1 MILIVGLHHDR
12 VHYDFKVRL
21 SDSKRKFTATRAYRD
36 ASRSTN
42 TAVIIMSSSATPRKR
57 SCIDENYHTPART
70 PHAPRRD
77 IFRTPLQPLPTPVN
91 TINFTGFV
99 DGHTPVPKRR
109 KVAREVTQDELT
121 RLGSERRAR
130 EVAEGLRKQ
139 EEEREQRRQ
148 EEQLRREAA
157 ELKLRSA
164 MQDLRTRGYPT
175 LFSFI
180 DAFLQTKDPI
190 LSSQVSRMIGVH
202 GPSLLAGFEIRQP
215 EIVHDWAIS
224 THRKL
229 VDLESIALANHF
241 KPRKGA
247 SITSI
252 LDNFSIHQFL
262 ASENPS
268 QYIHHT
274 REAGSRLAKL

>member
-1 MILIVGLHHDR
+1 MHI
-12 VHYDFKVRL
+12 
-21 SDSKRKFTATRAYRD
+21 ATRR
-36 ASRSTN
+36 
-42 TAVIIMSSSATPRKR
+42 VQQKLLFIIIMYSSATPQKR
-57 SCIDENYHTPART
+57 SCIDENCHTPART
-70 PHAPRRD
+70 PRAPRD
-77 IFRTPLQPLPTPVN
+77 IFRTPLQLLPTPVN
-91 TINFTGFV
+91 NAISFVGFV

-109 KVAREVTQDELT
+109 KVAREVTRDELT

-130 EVAEGLRKQ
+130 EEAERLRKQ
-139 EEEREQRRQ
+139 EEEREQHRQ
-148 EEQLRREAA
+148 EEQQRREAS
-157 ELKLRSA
+157 ELKLRFA
-164 MQDLRTRGYPT
+164 MEDLRTRGYPT

-180 DAFLQTKDPI
+180 NAFLQTKEPV
-190 LSSQVSRMIGVH
+190 LSSQVSRMIGIH

-262 ASENPS
+262 ADAESIAPTTCQVLRQVGFPDVVSDKSPRKNCDLVCS
-268 QYIHHT
+268 FVCTSH
-274 REAGSRLAKL
+274 L

>member
-1 MILIVGLHHDR
+1 
-12 VHYDFKVRL
+12 
-21 SDSKRKFTATRAYRD
+21 
-36 ASRSTN
+36 
-42 TAVIIMSSSATPRKR
+42 MSSSATPRKR
-57 SCIDENYHTPART
+57 SYIDENYHTPACT

-91 TINFTGFV
+91 TAINFAGFV

-139 EEEREQRRQ
+139 EEEKEQRRQ

-157 ELKLRSA
+157 EQKLRSA

-202 GPSLLAGFEIRQP
+202 GPSLLADFEIRQP

-224 THRKL
+224 THRNL

-262 ASENPS
+262 ADAESIAPTTCQVLRQVGFPDASEKSPRKNCDLV
-268 QYIHHT
+268 
-274 REAGSRLAKL
+274 RLSICTSHP